1 MTTTAKR
8 IWQVMVVASLLGAWA
23 IAASQSLIV
32 RDVVGDP
39 FAVVTQLFRLVGSG
53 EIFRHLA
60 VTVEEAVIGFS
71 IGAVLGAAVAFV
83 LTFVPFLRRL
93 FDPLIGIIAVVPRIV
108 LAPVFMV
115 WFGLGISSKAAM
127 VATIVFFI
135 VYFNVDAGLRSVSG
149 LLIDRARIM
158 GADKFAM
165 TREIY
170 IPASVVWILSG
181 LRVSVGFA
189 FLGAIVA
196 EYLGANAGIGSLIA
210 TAQSLNDP
218 NAVMAGLVVVLV
230 VVVPLDRVLTVIEA
244 RTTAW
249 RGT

>member
-1 MTTTAKR
+1 MTFATR
-8 IWQVMVVASLLGAWA
+8 IWQVSIVVLMFGAWA
-23 IAASQSLIV
+23 IAAAQSPTMH
-32 RDVVGDP
+32 DVVGDP
-39 FAVVTQLFRLVGSG
+39 VAVMTQVAALIRSG

-60 VTVEEAVIGFS
+60 VTIEEAVVGFAAGS
-71 IGAVLGAAVAFV
+71 ALGAATAFL

-93 FDPLIGIIAVVPRIV
+93 FDPLIGIVSVVPRIV

-149 LLIDRARIM
+149 VLVDRARVM
-158 GADKFAM
+158 GANKLAM
-165 TREIY
+165 MREIY

-196 EYLGANAGIGSLIA
+196 EYLGANAGIGSLVA

-218 NAVMAGLVVVLV
+218 NAVMAGLVIVLII
-230 VVVPLDRVLTVIEA
+230 VVPLDRVLTFIEA